1 MSVDMLYLVSGG
13 CDLHRVRLSKGVEM
27 LDLISLDKEG
37 FVSVQDLSDF
47 ELAEVATADI
57 EQPTRAESLK
67 MAEWLKTLKP
77 FDSL

>member
-1 MSVDMLYLVSGG
+1 MPQ
-13 CDLHRVRLSKGVEM
+13 
-27 LDLISLDKEG
+27 DLISLDKEG

-77 FDSL
+77 ADSL

>member
-1 MSVDMLYLVSGG
+1 
-13 CDLHRVRLSKGVEM
+13 M

-47 ELAEVATADI
+47 ELAEIATAEV
-57 EQPTRAESLK
+57 EQPTKAESLQ

-77 FDSL
+77 AKNL